1 MVRCVC
7 GGGGLRMSCALVRSR
22 VMLNRHI
29 NVAEN
34 NANKT
39 RLYEATGVGSLLIKA
54 KKDNFG
60 ELFEV
65 WKEAVAYNSTE
76 EVAEL
81 IRCYTTQPEE
91 EIVIPRA
98 GRTLRDH
105 TYQSR
110 LQDLAPL

>member
-1 MVRCVC
+1 M
-7 GGGGLRMSCALVRSR
+7 
-22 VMLNRHI
+22 
-29 NVAEN
+29 
-34 NANKT
+34 
-39 RLYEATGVGSLLIKA
+39 LIKDN
-54 KKDNFG
+54 KDSFG

-91 EIVIPRA
+91 AIVIARA
-98 GRTLRDH
+98 GQVRTLRDH